1 MFKQI
6 NSQLEDLKHFTTLV
20 KQRLGLNFSIK
31 SDTCLKYI
39 LRLLE
44 SSAKEKE
51 AVDIVIKLQKSLNCK
66 QDGIALKVEE

>member
-1 MFKQI
+1 M
-6 NSQLEDLKHFTTLV
+6 
-20 KQRLGLNFSIK
+20 
-31 SDTCLKYI
+31 
-39 LRLLE
+39 LE

>member
-1 MFKQI
+1 M
-6 NSQLEDLKHFTTLV
+6 

-44 SSAKEKE
+44 SSAKEKD
-51 AVDIVIKLQKSLNCK
+51 AIDIVMKLQKTLNCK
-66 QDGIALKVEE
+66 QDGITLKVEE